1 MEKIDDD
8 DLKQQFMTQ
17 CHYESLF
24 GSDLARHAELLH
36 FKAQEY
42 IVENGIQPEYLFY
55 LVKGK
60 AKLYDSL
67 ANGKDTLIDFFTPPC
82 FIGEMELL
90 DAQNEPFGV
99 QVIDD
104 CYCLALPMKKYR
116 DQLLADP
123 TFLQHVCIYLSH
135 KNARNIKTASR
146 NQGFTLS
153 QRLAAFVLLTAHDG
167 YYNEKHTQVAE
178 YLGVSYRHL
187 LFVIA
192 DFVKAGYLQ
201 KDRRGYR
208 IADQKAL
215 QRLAWEVN
223 SSDNELN

>member
-1 MEKIDDD
+1 MQKIDDD
-8 DLKQQFMTQ
+8 DLKQQFMSE
-17 CHYESLF
+17 CNYEFLF
-24 GSDLARHAELLH
+24 GSDMAQHAELLH

-42 IVENGIQPEYLFY
+42 IVENLIQPKCLFY

-90 DAQNEPFGV
+90 DAQSEPFSV

-104 CYCLALPMKKYR
+104 CYCLALPVAKYQA
-116 DQLLADP
+116 QLLADP
-123 TFLQHVCIYLSH
+123 TFLRNVCLYLSH

-153 QRLAAFVLLTAHDG
+153 QRLAAFILLTAHDG
-167 YYNEKHTQVAE
+167 DYNEKHTQVSE

-187 LFVIA
+187 LYVLA
-192 DFVKAGYLQ
+192 EFVKTGYLK
-201 KDRRGYR
+201 KDRQGYH
-208 IADQKAL
+208 IIKLKPL
-215 QRLAWEVN
+215 QQLAREVTSSN
-223 SSDNELN
+223 S

>member
-8 DLKQQFMTQ
+8 DLKQQLMTQ
-17 CHYESLF
+17 CHFETLF
-24 GSDLARHAELLH
+24 GPKLAQHAELLH
-36 FKAQEY
+36 FKTQEY

-67 ANGKDTLIDFFTPPC
+67 ANGKDTLIDFFTPPR

-90 DAQNEPFGV
+90 DAQSEPFSV

-104 CYCLALPMKKYR
+104 CYCLALPVGKYR
-116 DQLLADP
+116 SQLLSDP
-123 TFLQHVCIYLSH
+123 TFLQNVCIYLSH

-153 QRLAAFVLLTAHDG
+153 QRLAAFILLTAHND

-192 DFVKAGYLQ
+192 DFVKAGYLEKNQ
-201 KDRRGYR
+201 RGYR
-208 IADQKAL
+208 LADQKAL

-223 SSDNELN
+223 SSDN